1 LTSPSRTPGLPA
13 PALSLAALLVVALAL
28 RPQLAAIGPLAPGII
43 EDLGVPYSFVG
54 LLTTIP
60 VLCMGLFAPFGPGL
74 TRFTGIRSGITVS
87 VGLLLVFSL
96 LRPFAGGAAIL
107 LVLTLGVGIGTA
119 VVGPILP
126 MYVRSR
132 LPLRMVAGTAAYAA
146 GITIG
151 AAIASTLAVPL
162 ESALGG
168 WRGSLLALSIA
179 SVPAVLAWVVMV
191 RTARPHET
199 QGAAAGAAPTTA
211 NVRAPEPPEPRFI
224 RPHLPLKRLI
234 AWVLGLLFGM
244 QSWLYYGVMAW
255 LANVYTERG
264 WAPATAALL
273 LTLVSVT
280 SLSGN
285 VLVPWASRRGAS
297 RRSLLV
303 LAAILA
309 SSGLLGVVL
318 LPAPALL
325 WATLMGIGLGT
336 TFTLVLTLP
345 TDVASDP
352 REIGGAAA
360 LMFLV
365 GYVIASLAPFALGAA
380 RDATGNF
387 EASLWLLFAIA
398 VAMIP
403 VSWSLAPSR
412 LRPPSRQ
419 SGAPGHRE
427 PVPAAQR

>member
-1 LTSPSRTPGLPA
+1 MTTATRAATGSA
-13 PALSLAALLVVALAL
+13 PALSLTALLIVALAL
-28 RPQLAAIGPLAPGII
+28 RPQLAAVGPLAPGII

-87 VGLLLVFSL
+87 VVVLLLFAI
-96 LRPFAGGAAIL
+96 LRPFAGSGAIL
-107 LVLTLGVGIGTA
+107 LALTLGVGVGTA
-119 VVGPILP
+119 IVGPILP

-132 LPLRMVAGTAAYAA
+132 LPFRMVAGTSAYAA
-146 GITIG
+146 GITLG
-151 AAIASTLAVPL
+151 AATASTLAVPL
-162 ESALGG
+162 ETALGG

-191 RTARPHET
+191 RTAHPHGHH
-199 QGAAAGAAPTTA
+199 GAGSAAPAT
-211 NVRAPEPPEPRFI
+211 PGPPEPRFV
-224 RPHLPLKRLI
+224 RPHLPVRRLI

-255 LANVYTERG
+255 LATVYVERG
-264 WAPATAALL
+264 WDAATAALL

-280 SLSGN
+280 GLSGN
-285 VLVPWASRRGAS
+285 LLVPWASHRGAS

-303 LAAILA
+303 AAATLA
-309 SSGLLGVVL
+309 STGLLGVVL
-318 LPAPALL
+318 VPGPAVV
-325 WATLMGIGLGT
+325 WAAMVGVGLGT

-345 TDVASDP
+345 TDIGADP

-365 GYVIASLAPFALGAA
+365 GYVLASLAPFALGAV
-380 RDATGNF
+380 RDATGDF
-387 EASLWLLFAIA
+387 AASLWLLVGIA

-403 VSWSLAPSR
+403 VSWSLAPAR
-412 LRPPSRQ
+412 LKPPARGG
-419 SGAPGHRE
+419 GAPPHRE
-427 PVPAAQR
+427 PVAAAGR